1 MYEMKP
7 EYYIG
12 VDTID
17 NEHAELFRIANDAY
31 ELVKNDFVPDKFD
44 DIVAII
50 LKLKEY
56 TKQHFA
62 DEEAYMLS
70 IGYKRYLSQKA
81 AHDEFIEKI
90 NGIDFESIDHNQTK
104 VLLDILDFLN
114 DWLVHHIVE
123 KDKLIGTL

>member
-31 ELVKNDFVPDKFD
+31 ELLKNDFVPDKFD

-62 DEEAYMLS
+62 DEEAYMLN

-81 AHDEFIEKI
+81 AHDEFIDKI
-90 NGIDFESIDHNQTK
+90 NSIDFESIDHNQTE
-104 VLLDILDFLN
+104 VLLNILDFLN

>member
-90 NGIDFESIDHNQTK
+90 NGIDFESIDHNQTE

>member
-70 IGYKRYLSQKA
+70 IGYKRYLSQKT

-90 NGIDFESIDHNQTK
+90 NGIDFESIDHNQTE

>member
-50 LKLKEY
+50 LKLKDY

-90 NGIDFESIDHNQTK
+90 NGIDFESIDHNQTE

>member
-12 VDTID
+12 VETID

-44 DIVAII
+44 DIVTII

-70 IGYKRYLSQKA
+70 IGYKRYLSQKT
-81 AHDEFIEKI
+81 AHDEFIEKVSGYHLDEVDE
-90 NGIDFESIDHNQTK
+90 NQKGIILE
-104 VLLDILDFLN
+104 LLDFLN
-114 DWLVHHIVE
+114 DWLIHHIVE
-123 KDKLIGTL
+123 SDKLIGQ